1 MDVHET
7 RILVQA
13 QLMEGIC
20 QFYSGAVQTIVHG
33 MKELAKRQLRTDISQ
48 FYSGAVPMDVLRI
61 EFAVE
66 TIIHINN

>member
-1 MDVHET
+1 
-7 RILVQA
+7 
-13 QLMEGIC
+13 
-20 QFYSGAVQTIVHG
+20 

-66 TIIHINN
+66 TIIQLMHAKKH